1 MSTSTAAANT
11 KEEPGRTYT
20 GTKYTGPSP
29 QKQKKM
35 ALRCCNKRMH
45 HHHLLKKK
53 KKRGERNDP
62 SIHPS
67 SRSTESEEQA
77 RGRRAEPLKGPQ
89 GSSVNDSS
97 SAVDETII
105 H

>member
-1 MSTSTAAANT
+1 MI
-11 KEEPGRTYT
+11 
-20 GTKYTGPSP
+20 
-29 QKQKKM
+29 
-35 ALRCCNKRMH
+35 H
-45 HHHLLKKK
+45 
-53 KKRGERNDP
+53 P

-67 SRSTESEEQA
+67 SSSTESEKQA